1 MSKSLQDSVSR
12 GAADVKGSS
21 APIVPPVSG
30 ATVPSQLFPP
40 GSHPPAGVTVAGKPA
55 GPVPEKK

>member
-30 ATVPSQLFPP
+30 ATVPP